1 MDHEGCHA
9 PAFRQCQVTG
19 VEVSEMAR
27 VTAEGVFVD
36 RILYKKRDYLPLLG
50 LQ

>member
-1 MDHEGCHA
+1 MPCGNISPMPSDYLV
-9 PAFRQCQVTG
+9 FY
-19 VEVSEMAR
+19 R